1 MTRNVNSRKEMKVKA
16 KKIWRYYCDYCK
28 KAGCN
33 KYWIVK
39 HEKGCTKNPN
49 RECGFCKILELE
61 QRDMKE
67 LLAILPDPKEFT
79 KMEYWEDGEGEV
91 ISGSKLNEILD
102 LQKLRDITNNCPAC
116 ILAALRQKKIC
127 VPMVEGFDFKGECA
141 SVWADINEAN
151 RGYEY

>member
-1 MTRNVNSRKEMKVKA
+1 MQTKKVN
-16 KKIWRYYCDYCK
+16 RYYCDFCK

-49 RECGFCKILELE
+49 RECGYCKMLEVE
-61 QRDMKE
+61 QIDMSE
-67 LLAILPDPKEFT
+67 LLAILPEQS
-79 KMEYWEDGEGEV
+79 EYTESLDCGDGELLES
-91 ISGSKLNEILD
+91 ISQTKLNEILN

-116 ILAALRQKKIC
+116 ILAALRQKGIC
-127 VPMVEGFDFKGECA
+127 VPMVEGFDFKKECA